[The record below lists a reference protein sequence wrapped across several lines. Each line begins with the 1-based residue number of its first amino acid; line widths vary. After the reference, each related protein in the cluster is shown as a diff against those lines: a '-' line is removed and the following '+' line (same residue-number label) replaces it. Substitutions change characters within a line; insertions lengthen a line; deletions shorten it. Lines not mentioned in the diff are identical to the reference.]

1 MVEYF
6 CDEGYTLKG
15 DYKYVT
21 CQNGEWNS
29 PMQISC
35 VFSQEKHAA
44 PVLGMNTLSIVA
56 TTASSV
62 ALVLLLMV
70 VFVLLQPKLKAF
82 HHGRREQGDSGQPV
96 TIMVEGVQVALP
108 SYEEAVSGAG
118 GAVLNRLLPQT
129 QLESMEHV
137 LTQSSTTHSQHTEI
151 SVVHQPS
158 SSSSFSSSWSL
169 DGAQGATAASS
180 VFQCRNPD
188 SSQQNSLPSL
198 HGSEQNLADDIPL
211 LKDS

>member
-1 MVEYF
+1 
-6 CDEGYTLKG
+6 
-15 DYKYVT
+15 
-21 CQNGEWNS
+21 
-29 PMQISC
+29 
-35 VFSQEKHAA
+35 
-44 PVLGMNTLSIVA
+44 
-56 TTASSV
+56 
-62 ALVLLLMV
+62 
-70 VFVLLQPKLKAF
+70 
-82 HHGRREQGDSGQPV
+82 
-96 TIMVEGVQVALP
+96 MVEGVQVALP

-151 SVVHQPS
+151 SVVHQQS

-198 HGSEQNLADDIPL
+198 HGSEQNLADGTNSLCFSTIPL
-211 LKDS
+211 TVSFVSFKLFSLSSQFGKCQGGTSSKWWNIKTFKHV